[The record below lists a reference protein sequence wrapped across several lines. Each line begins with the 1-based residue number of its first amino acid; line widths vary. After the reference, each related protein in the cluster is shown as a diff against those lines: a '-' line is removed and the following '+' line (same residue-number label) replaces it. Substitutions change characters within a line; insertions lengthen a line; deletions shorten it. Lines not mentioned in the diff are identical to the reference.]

1 MSMSKP
7 PLHTLQAFVTVAREK
22 NLTRAAQQ
30 MSLTVSAL
38 SHQMRVLEERLG
50 QKLLTR
56 GPRGVSLTPHGERLL
71 DSVAAHIDGIERV
84 FARLHEKPSNM
95 LTISALPSFSSS
107 WLMPRLP
114 AFMAQHPGLEFNLQT
129 TTTVVDFDREPVDAA
144 LRYGAGVWPGVTSEH
159 LLDEQLVPLAHPKW
173 LKQLGKPKAADLA
186 RWPLLGE
193 YDDNSA
199 LWRRWFAEFGGVSP
213 KRFVASFTDVE
224 LLHKAAAQGLGVAM
238 GRFLLAKPLIDNG
251 SLVVLTRERMPAR
264 YGHHLVYPARSAK
277 HPPLLAFRE
286 WLRDEIAH
294 QPLVR
299 KNAGQK
305 KAPKA

>member
-71 DSVAAHIDGIERV
+71 DNVAAHIDGIERV
-84 FARLHEKPSNM
+84 FARLREKPSNM

-114 AFMAQHPGLEFNLQT
+114 AFMARHPGLEFNLQT
-129 TTTVVDFDREPVDAA
+129 TTNVVDFEREPVDA
-144 LRYGAGVWPGVTSEH
+144 
-159 LLDEQLVPLAHPKW
+159 
-173 LKQLGKPKAADLA
+173 
-186 RWPLLGE
+186 
-193 YDDNSA
+193 
-199 LWRRWFAEFGGVSP
+199 
-213 KRFVASFTDVE
+213 FV
-224 LLHKAAAQGLGVAM
+224 
-238 GRFLLAKPLIDNG
+238 RFLA
-251 SLVVLTRERMPAR
+251 
-264 YGHHLVYPARSAK
+264 
-277 HPPLLAFRE
+277 
-286 WLRDEIAH
+286 
-294 QPLVR
+294 
-299 KNAGQK
+299 
-305 KAPKA
+305 